1 MGGTMI
7 NNLEAYKVFYYVAKC
22 GSVTKAA
29 GELSISQPAVSQAV
43 KQLENTL
50 DVSLFHRAAK
60 GVRLTGE
67 GELLYSYVAK
77 GYEQIELGVK
87 KVHQMQ
93 NMELG
98 EVRIGASDMTL
109 QFYLL
114 PYLEKFHEKY
124 PGIKVIVSNAP
135 TPETLNSLREGRI
148 DFGIVSTP
156 FPDRPDIQMIPVRE
170 IEDVFVAG
178 RRFFGYKNKMLD
190 FQELESL
197 PLIFLEKNTSSRS
210 YMDEFLAGNGVYVQP
225 EFELA
230 TSDMIVQFVRRNLGV
245 GCVMRDF
252 ARDYVESGLLFELR
266 FNKMIPK
273 RQFCVVRNT
282 KMPMAPAAEKLLE
295 VIQVYGQAHDFT
307 AVVPI
312 SAKSGEGVEELLGVL
327 EGFLTEGPQ
336 LFPEDMVTDQPE
348 RQIMA
353 EILREKLLLCLDK
366 EIPHGTA
373 VEITKFSERD
383 SGVIDVDATIYC
395 EKASHKG
402 IIIGKGGAMLKKI
415 STLARTDIEAF
426 MGTKVFLQTWVKV
439 KENWRDN
446 MNLIKNFGYRD
457 E

>member
-1 MGGTMI
+1 
-7 NNLEAYKVFYYVAKC
+7 
-22 GSVTKAA
+22 
-29 GELSISQPAVSQAV
+29 
-43 KQLENTL
+43 
-50 DVSLFHRAAK
+50 
-60 GVRLTGE
+60 
-67 GELLYSYVAK
+67 
-77 GYEQIELGVK
+77 VK
-87 KVHQMQ
+87 KVHQMR

-178 RRFFGYKNKMLD
+178 RKFFGYKNKMLD

-282 KMPMAPAAEKLLE
+282 KMPMAPVAEKLLE
-295 VIQVYGQAHDFT
+295 IMELDRR
-307 AVVPI
+307 
-312 SAKSGEGVEELLGVL
+312 GE
-327 EGFLTEGPQ
+327 
-336 LFPEDMVTDQPE
+336 
-348 RQIMA
+348 
-353 EILREKLLLCLDK
+353 
-366 EIPHGTA
+366 
-373 VEITKFSERD
+373 
-383 SGVIDVDATIYC
+383 
-395 EKASHKG
+395 
-402 IIIGKGGAMLKKI
+402 KI
-415 STLARTDIEAF
+415 
-426 MGTKVFLQTWVKV
+426 
-439 KENWRDN
+439 
-446 MNLIKNFGYRD
+446 
-457 E
+457 

>member
-1 MGGTMI
+1 MI

-114 PYLEKFHEKY
+114 PYLEKFHEQY
-124 PGIKVIVSNAP
+124 PGIKVIVTNAP
-135 TPETLNSLREGRI
+135 TPETLNYLRESRI

-156 FPDRPDIQMIPVRE
+156 FPERPDIQMMPVRE

-178 RRFFGYKNKMLD
+178 RRFFGYKNKTLD

-230 TSDMIVQFVRRNLGV
+230 TSDMIVQFARRNMGV
-245 GCVMRDF
+245 GCVMEGF
-252 ARDYVESGLLFELR
+252 AEEAIERGEVFALSFKEKMPSRSICLVTGESGL
-266 FNKMIPK
+266 MS
-273 RQFCVVRNT
+273 
-282 KMPMAPAAEKLLE
+282 MAGKHLLE
-295 VIQVYGQAHDFT
+295 
-307 AVVPI
+307 
-312 SAKSGEGVEELLGVL
+312 LL
-327 EGFLTEGPQ
+327 T
-336 LFPEDMVTDQPE
+336 
-348 RQIMA
+348 
-353 EILREKLLLCLDK
+353 
-366 EIPHGTA
+366 
-373 VEITKFSERD
+373 
-383 SGVIDVDATIYC
+383 
-395 EKASHKG
+395 
-402 IIIGKGGAMLKKI
+402 GK
-415 STLARTDIEAF
+415 
-426 MGTKVFLQTWVKV
+426 
-439 KENWRDN
+439 
-446 MNLIKNFGYRD
+446 
-457 E
+457 